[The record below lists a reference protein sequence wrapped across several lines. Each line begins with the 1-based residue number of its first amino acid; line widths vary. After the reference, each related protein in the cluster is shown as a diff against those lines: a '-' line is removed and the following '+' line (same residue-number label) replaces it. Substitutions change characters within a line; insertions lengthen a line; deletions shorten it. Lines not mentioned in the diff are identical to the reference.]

1 MRRTKISQ
9 RRTNKQRKP
18 IPFGARLMLAKQQGG
33 KCGRC
38 GYPLGD
44 DTVVDHIIHHCRGGV
59 NARWNLQLV
68 HADCNQARGVKW
80 L

>member
-1 MRRTKISQ
+1 
-9 RRTNKQRKP
+9 
-18 IPFGARLMLAKQQGG
+18 MLAKQQGG